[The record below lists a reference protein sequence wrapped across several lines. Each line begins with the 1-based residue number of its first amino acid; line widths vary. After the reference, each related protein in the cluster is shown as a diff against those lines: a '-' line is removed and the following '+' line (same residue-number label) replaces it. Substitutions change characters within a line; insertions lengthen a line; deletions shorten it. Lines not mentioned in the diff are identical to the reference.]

1 MDHEIIVDRFEADGF
16 RDFNRMLKE
25 LGVGP
30 YLDEPPLILEDG
42 RLLVILVSIDAAGF
56 RRIVGRIMLFQD
68 MSVEYGEILR
78 NFDEHCEYV
87 AAISQLPEVAEF
99 IADCF
104 GESISNEHPHG
115 YSLESGLQRDE
126 LNEVPNPPTPMEE
139 RVTDPRMHLWEQKA
153 WFYEATFGT
162 QVLSRVDPAVVSDLK
177 GRVEFDE
184 VQDNLH
190 IHFHGAS
197 GRKFWAILLGHEDL
211 CLLYEASMDNL
222 GKFDFRGTLIIQ
234 RLWDYFNQLPN
245 IYAYLE
251 EDD

>member
-1 MDHEIIVDRFEADGF
+1 MDHDISVDRFEADGF
-16 RDFNRMLKE
+16 REFNRLLKE
-25 LGVGP
+25 SGVGP

-42 RLLVILVSIDAAGF
+42 RLLVILITIDEQGL
-56 RRIVGRIMLFQD
+56 RRIVGRIMLFPD

-78 NFDEHCEYV
+78 DFEDHSAYV
-87 AAISQLPEVAEF
+87 EAISQLPEVAEF
-99 IADCF
+99 IDDCF
-104 GESISNEHPHG
+104 GNTPGGEAAG
-115 YSLESGLQRDE
+115 YSLEPDTQRDE
-126 LNEVPNPPTPMEE
+126 NRGEKDDMPTAG
-139 RVTDPRMHLWEQKA
+139 RVTDPRIHLWEQKA

-162 QVLSRVDPAVVSDLK
+162 QLLSRVDPAVVSDLA

-197 GRKFWAILLGHEDL
+197 GRKFWAILLGHEDI
-211 CLLYEASMDNL
+211 CLLYEENGESR
-222 GKFDFRGTLIIQ
+222 GKFDFRGTLMIQ

-251 EDD
+251 EEE